1 MAAPRLSAFFLALL
15 ALLATPF
22 LLASAPLRAQEIKQ
36 TPTKQR
42 DVKAGL
48 LSERVHRDLTRA
60 YDAISAERWQDAIAA
75 VNAVLARGNL
85 NDYERAVAIQL
96 RGHVHAAQGRYGEAL
111 KDFEEVIR
119 LNQLPNPQ
127 HFQLMYQTAQIYIMQ
142 EQYERGLRRL
152 DEWLQYTDT
161 IPVGAFE
168 LQAVAYSQL
177 GRYREAIE
185 AIDRAIALSD
195 KPKEQWFQL
204 KVAMHFELKEYAQA
218 ARVLELLIERDP
230 TRKNY
235 WVQLAS
241 SYLAQEGSEQQKKQ
255 NEMRALAVMALA
267 HRMGLLDRESEW
279 IQLYQLYAANEIPY
293 KAAQILE
300 EALSKRIVEPN
311 RKRLEDLA
319 NSWAAARELDK
330 ALEAY
335 GRAAAYASDGKIDLQ
350 RGFILVDLE
359 RWAEAEEA
367 LAAALR
373 KGGIDRPCNAQL
385 LLGMTQFEQG
395 KMSAAQRSF
404 TEAASDERCR
414 SAASQWLR
422 HLEEV
427 REARA
432 PVAQASGRH

>member
-1 MAAPRLSAFFLALL
+1 MSAPRLSAFLL
-15 ALLATPF
+15 ALLAAF
-22 LLASAPLRAQEIKQ
+22 AAPLAVPGFHAAAQEIKQ
-36 TPTKQR
+36 TPTKKR
-42 DVKAGL
+42 EVKAGL

-60 YDAISAERWQDAIAA
+60 YDAIGAERWQDAMAA

-85 NDYERAVAIQL
+85 NDYERAVAVQL
-96 RGHVHAAQGRYGEAL
+96 RGHVHAAQGRYNEAL
-111 KDFEEVIR
+111 RDFEEVIR
-119 LNQLPNPQ
+119 LDQLPNPQ

-142 EQYERGLRRL
+142 EQFERGLRRL

-161 IPVGAFE
+161 VPAGAFE

-177 GRYREAIE
+177 GRYREAIQ

-195 KPKEQWFQL
+195 KPKEQWYQL

-235 WVQLAS
+235 WIQLAS

-255 NEMRALAVMALA
+255 NEARALAIMALA

-279 IQLYQLYAANEIPY
+279 VQLYQLYAANDIPY

-300 EALSKRIVEPN
+300 EAIGKRIVEPN
-311 RKRLEDLA
+311 RKRWEDLA
-319 NSWAAARELDK
+319 NSWTAARELNK

-335 GRAAAYASDGKIDLQ
+335 GRAAALASDGKLDLQ

-367 LAAALR
+367 LAAAVR
-373 KGGIDRPCNAQL
+373 KGGIDRPCNAHL
-385 LLGMTQFEQG
+385 LLGMAQFEQG
-395 KMSAAQRSF
+395 KVAAAQRSF
-404 TEAASDERCR
+404 TEAAGDERCR

-422 HLEEV
+422 HLEEA
-427 REARA
+427 RENRAR
-432 PVAQASGRH
+432 VAQAGGAN